1 MEPYKLYWIEEPV
14 ETDDIEGSARVADA
28 LHTPIAGYE
37 TELGLYGFREL
48 IRRGAVDIVQL
59 DIAWSGGFSEG
70 RRIAAYA
77 QAHHRMVAPHA
88 FAGAVL
94 LVASLHFAA
103 AIPNALMLE
112 WDQNP
117 NAAARRI
124 AEGAAQARK
133 RRHRQT
139 AGAARP
145 RHRAR
150 PRRGRALPGRVGA
163 EVGMQR
169 TASVSPAEAAGTEA
183 VPALF
188 TIGYEKARLADVIAT
203 LAEAGVATLIDVRDR
218 PISRRPGFSQR
229 QLEAAIEEA
238 GMRYLSLR
246 ALGTPPEG
254 READRRRDWD
264 RFWAIVE
271 TRLSS
276 PEAELALHE
285 AGLLAQQSASCL
297 LCYEADWRV
306 CHRRR
311 VAELLAER
319 HGFTVHH
326 LTVAD
331 GAG

>member
-1 MEPYKLYWIEEPV
+1 
-14 ETDDIEGSARVADA
+14 
-28 LHTPIAGYE
+28 
-37 TELGLYGFREL
+37 
-48 IRRGAVDIVQL
+48 
-59 DIAWSGGFSEG
+59 
-70 RRIAAYA
+70 
-77 QAHHRMVAPHA
+77 
-88 FAGAVL
+88 
-94 LVASLHFAA
+94 
-103 AIPNALMLE
+103 
-112 WDQNP
+112 
-117 NAAARRI
+117 
-124 AEGAAQARK
+124 
-133 RRHRQT
+133 
-139 AGAARP
+139 
-145 RHRAR
+145 
-150 PRRGRALPGRVGA
+150 
-163 EVGMQR
+163 MQR
-169 TASVSPAEAAGTEA
+169 TAAVSPAEAAGTEA

-218 PISRRPGFSQR
+218 PISRRPGFSRR

-254 READRRRDWD
+254 REANRRRDWD

-285 AGLLAQQSASCL
+285 AGLLAQQSASVL

-306 CHRRR
+306 CHRSR
-311 VAELLAER
+311 VAELLAKR

-326 LTVAD
+326 LTVAE